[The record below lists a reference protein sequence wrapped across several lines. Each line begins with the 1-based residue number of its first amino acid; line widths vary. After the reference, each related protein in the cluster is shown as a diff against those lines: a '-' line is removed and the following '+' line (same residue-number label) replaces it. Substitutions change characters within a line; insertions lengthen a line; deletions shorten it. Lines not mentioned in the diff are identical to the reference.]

1 MYAPFR
7 RKEINLLVML
17 MLVRSYLIDS
27 ATGAADNASYS
38 YASRAADD
46 ARYTSF
52 SVTVDGFVEFRCW

>member
-1 MYAPFR
+1 MYASFR

-27 ATGAADNASYS
+27 ATGAADNASY
-38 YASRAADD
+38 AIRTAND
-46 ARYTSF
+46 ACYTSF